1 VTKGV
6 EHVDVIRSLLGNI
19 SFVSTGGQNRSE
31 RYSSFEDGDGGLGN
45 KDERQTHNDTH
56 DSSQTRSEKLKNTK
70 WKSISLADID
80 SGAQIEK

>member
-1 VTKGV
+1 M
-6 EHVDVIRSLLGNI
+6 
-19 SFVSTGGQNRSE
+19 
-31 RYSSFEDGDGGLGN
+31 GGLGN